1 MLILLRNKN
10 WNSFTILNQPL
21 KVIAE
26 TFAKNDYKAA
36 QIVVQSTIEQV
47 KSTHNQKGEDL
58 QKLVSTA
65 KKYVLALRRVM
76 ANKAVK

>member
-47 KSTHNQKGEDL
+47 KSTHNQKGEDV

-65 KKYVLALRRVM
+65 ENYALALTRVM
-76 ANKAVK
+76 ANKGVK